1 MLDSKEVQEAIDKF
15 RKYVIQ
21 QSRSNLSKQKK
32 NFNKSL
38 YNSINGVSKV
48 NPNSISLYFEMLD
61 YGIFVDKGVKG
72 FNPANVSPNAK
83 IRGQQAP
90 NSPYRFGSGN
100 FKGTWASYTNSLE
113 KWVKRKGVRFRNNGK
128 YAEGSVKAVTNVVA
142 RNIYSRG
149 LKPSLFFTK
158 PFEKAYDRLPDE
170 IIEAYGIDIV
180 NLYLEKK

>member
-32 NFNKSL
+32 NVNKSL
-38 YNSINGVSKV
+38 YNSIKGVSKV
-48 NPNSISLYFEMLD
+48 NKNSISLYFEMLD
-61 YGIFVDKGVKG
+61 YGIFQDKGV
-72 FNPANVSPNAK
+72 
-83 IRGQQAP
+83 
-90 NSPYRFGSGN
+90 SGKVKKYN
-100 FKGTWASYTNSLE
+100 TDFSYKSKMPPSKVFD
-113 KWVKRKGVRFRNNGK
+113 KWIVRKGIAPRNEKGQFMSRKSLSYLIARKIFR
-128 YAEGSVKAVTNVVA
+128 EG
-142 RNIYSRG
+142 I
-149 LKPSLFFTK
+149 KPSLFFTK